1 MSTTPRK
8 YYVIA
13 AIIAAELNQTLSYCK
28 AINLTASNAQA
39 ASIRAGS
46 SALGFKALTQFIDEL
61 ASYTKKAA
69 ISINLLARQTCLL
82 ATQTARSQHTL
93 QRLQLAQQKANH
105 YPHGSSILPATK
117 RNQDRNKQLIEQYQ
131 KLNFA
136 MLNQLEELHQQ
147 LRAANVLA
155 SICRIE
161 ACRVDE
167 ANQATFNGV
176 AQEVDKVAKLIQ
188 IKVEQALNLFN
199 QLEEQL

>member
-1 MSTTPRK
+1 MSITNPQ

-13 AIIAAELNQTLSYCK
+13 ALVAAELNQTLEYCK

-61 ASYTKKAA
+61 ASYTKRTAA
-69 ISINLLARQTCLL
+69 SVNTLARQACML
-82 ATQTARSQHTL
+82 ATQTARCNNTL
-93 QRLQLAQQKANH
+93 KQLKLAQDKAQA
-105 YPHGSSILPATK
+105 SSYRNTLVPATK
-117 RNQDRNKQLIEQYQ
+117 KSQQNCERLEKQYQ
-131 KLNFA
+131 QLSYD
-136 MLNQLEELHQQ
+136 MQVQLEELKQQ
-147 LRAANVLA
+147 LRTANVLA

-176 AQEVDKVAKLIQ
+176 AEEVDKIARLIQ
-188 IKVEQALNLFN
+188 IKVENALSLFN
-199 QLEEQL
+199 RLGIQG